1 MDRTEQEEN
10 KEKDIFRYLI
20 NKGIPYSASTLDEAE
35 TFTSKL
41 QSAEKENYFD
51 LEERFSAVLAK
62 YEEEAYSFGFK
73 EGIRFILDCLY
84 INP

>member
-1 MDRTEQEEN
+1 MDRTEQEAN
-10 KEKDIFRYLI
+10 KEKDILQYFI

-35 TFTSKL
+35 KFTSHLEETAK
-41 QSAEKENYFD
+41 EKYCD